1 MTPIPTDMAL
11 SLQDDIRNAVEVL
24 RNGGVILYPTDTAWG
39 LGCDA
44 TRPEAVKRIFEIKK
58 RADSKALILL
68 VGNEGTLQ
76 RYVNDIPEVAW
87 ELIEA
92 AVNPLTIIYDHPTG
106 IAPEATAPDGSAGFR
121 ITSETVSQRLCNA
134 FRKPLISTSAN
145 ISGKPTPRFFAE
157 IDPAV
162 IEAVDYV
169 MAARRDDSNPASP
182 SSIIKVSDGGL
193 FKIIR

>member
-1 MTPIPTDMAL
+1 MATPL

-24 RNGGVILYPTDTAWG
+24 RNGGVILYPTDTVWG

-44 TRPEAVKRIFEIKK
+44 TRPEAVKRIFDIKK

-76 RYVNDIPEVAW
+76 RYVNDIPDIAW

-92 AVNPLTIIYDHPTG
+92 AVNPLTIIYDHPAG
-106 IAPEATAPDGSAGFR
+106 IAREATAPDGSAGFR
-121 ITSETVSQRLCNA
+121 ITREQVSQRLCNA

-145 ISGKPTPRFFAE
+145 ISGSPTPAIFAE
-157 IDPAV
+157 IDPQ
-162 IEAVDYV
+162 IISAVDYV
-169 MAARRDDSNPASP
+169 MTSRRDDTTPANP
-182 SSIIKVSDGGL
+182 SSIIKISDGGL